1 MRYYHGFY
9 WTRFGGRGPEAGFR
23 DFYQALAWLWGT
35 DQIAPDY
42 QVD

>member
-9 WTRFGGRGPEAGFR
+9 WTRFSGRGPEAGFR